1 MDTRTLCLGV
11 LNRGDASGYEIK
23 KSFEE
28 GPLAHFQEASF
39 GSIYPALTR
48 LAQDGL
54 VVCRAQPQDKRPDK
68 KLYSITEA
76 GRTALE
82 GALHRPPTEDEVRS
96 DFLFVLFFAH
106 LLPTATLNR
115 LIDERIAWYEDV
127 LQRMT
132 ENADLDNR
140 PAGERFVHGLGLAV
154 YRCARDYLRDN
165 RATLLAGAVDAE
177 PARADAAHPAYA
189 AE

>member
-28 GPLAHFQEASF
+28 GLLAHFQEASF

-48 LAQDGL
+48 LSADGL
-54 VVCRAQPQDKRPDK
+54 VVCHAQPQDKRPDK
-68 KLYSITEA
+68 KLYSITA
-76 GRTALE
+76 SGRAALE
-82 GALHRPPTEDEVRS
+82 RALHRRPVDDEVRS

-106 LLPTATLNR
+106 LLPAATLDR
-115 LIDERIAWYEDV
+115 LIDDRITWYEDV
-127 LQRMT
+127 LQRMS
-132 ENADLDNR
+132 ENANLDNR

-154 YRCARDYLRDN
+154 YQCARDYLREHRD
-165 RATLLAGAVDAE
+165 ALLAGA
-177 PARADAAHPAYA
+177 ADAPANARTHAAANA